1 LTEPIIITSN
11 LCHTYQSGSLLKL
24 ALVDINMEIARG
36 SCVAIIGVTGSG
48 KSTLVQHFNGLL
60 RPTAGTVIVDGIDV
74 SARGADLQALR
85 RRVGMLF
92 QFPEA
97 QLFEHSVYAD
107 VAFGPKRM
115 KLGKR
120 EVRSRVLKALETV
133 GLPPHEFAQHSPFE
147 LSGGQMR
154 RVALAGV
161 LAMSPAILVLD
172 EPTTGLDADGRAEF
186 YYYLRRAQQEQGVTI
201 VLVSHDMTEVA
212 TLANWLYVLH
222 DGRLVMQ
229 GPPRS
234 VFAQGDALRTWGL
247 AEPPLS
253 ELLSLLR
260 KQGLPIPAEVFTLDE
275 AFAAL
280 QNISTLSGA
289 KLHVHQ
295 GK

>member
-1 LTEPIIITSN
+1 MTDPIIITKN
-11 LCHTYQSGSLLKL
+11 LCHTYQSGPLLKA
-24 ALVDINMEIARG
+24 ALVDINLEIERG

-60 RPTAGTVIVDGIDV
+60 HPTAGTIIVDGINV
-74 SARGADLQALR
+74 SAKGARDADMQTLR
-85 RRVGMLF
+85 RRVGMRF

-97 QLFEHSVYAD
+97 QLFEHTVYAD
-107 VAFGPKRM
+107 VAFGPRRM
-115 KLGKR
+115 KLSKH
-120 EVRSRVLKALETV
+120 EVRTRVLKALETV
-133 GLPPHEFAQHSPFE
+133 GLPPRDFAQRSPFE

-161 LAMSPAILVLD
+161 LAMSPAVLVLD

-212 TLANWLYVLH
+212 ALANWLCVLH
-222 DGRLVMQ
+222 NGRLVMQ
-229 GPPRS
+229 GMPRT
-234 VFAQGDALRTWGL
+234 VFAQGGALHSWGL

-253 ELLSLLR
+253 ELLMLLR
-260 KQGLPIPAEVFTLDE
+260 KQGLDIPEETLTLDE

-280 QNISTLSGA
+280 QKNLQTTLR
-289 KLHVHQ
+289 VRER
-295 GK
+295 